1 MAEATIS
8 TFDAI
13 LKEFY
18 LGPIQEQ
25 LNNEIMV
32 LQMFQKA
39 TVDWNGKIAV
49 MPVHLGRNS
58 GVEWADESGT
68 LPTAGTQTY
77 QDMRI
82 LSQFLYGR
90 FQITGPAMA
99 AAGKGGTNSF
109 VGWMDGEMNRLVDD
123 VKNVAD
129 RDSVSGGTIKGFI
142 PEYFEINTAGAGPGP
157 FTGAKSGVAY
167 DGDFTCFAGVVTAT
181 VATWVRINILRG
193 DTLVS
198 VPLAAGTEIWVKGA
212 NSAAGTIDLYV
223 NSNPAAVP
231 ALDAEVPATGD
242 LSCPLVV
249 QLSSVAP
256 VNEAGLGGAPGVA
269 GNGLYV
275 ATQAAKQAEGIYGN
289 LANPTHFTIDRTTG
303 AANSGAELQSTL
315 VRGDITQTPAGAYTR
330 PALTLQKIQGIMD
343 EVILESGA
351 STNMLIMNPRQRQM
365 YTGLLQGTSAG
376 NLYVSTDRAAKGDG
390 GFLGLSYGGVPI
402 QVSRHC
408 GNGMILFLDTK
419 TWKILEL
426 QSGQFADLD
435 GAVLSRVLN
444 KDSWEGF
451 YRWYWNI
458 VCGQPN
464 RNAILCGV
472 KLAP

>member
-1 MAEATIS
+1 MAEATIF

-90 FQITGPAMA
+90 FQVTGPAMA

-109 VGWMDGEMNRLVDD
+109 VGWMDAEMNRLVDD

-142 PEYFEINTAGAGPGP
+142 PEYFEINTVGGGLIK
-157 FTGAKSGVAY
+157 TGAKSGVAY
-167 DGDFTCFAGVVTAT
+167 DGDFSCFAGVITGT
-181 VATWVRINILRG
+181 VGTWVRINILRG
-193 DTLVS
+193 DTLAS
-198 VPLAAGTEIWVKGA
+198 VPLLAANTEIWVKGA
-212 NSAAGTIDLYV
+212 NSAAGTIDIYV
-223 NSNPAAVP
+223 NATAAAAP

-242 LSCPLVV
+242 LSCPLVL
-249 QLSSVAP
+249 QLVGDYNPA
-256 VNEAGLGGAPGVA
+256 VGNEPTLGATTGVVV
-269 GNGLYV
+269 G
-275 ATQAAKQAEGIYGN
+275 TSAAKQAEGLYGN

-303 AANSGAELQSTL
+303 AAKSGEELQSTL

-351 STNMLIMNPRQRQM
+351 NTNMLIMNPRQRQM

-426 QSGQFADLD
+426 QAGQFADLD

>member
-157 FTGAKSGVAY
+157 FTGAK
-167 DGDFTCFAGVVTAT
+167 
-181 VATWVRINILRG
+181 
-193 DTLVS
+193 
-198 VPLAAGTEIWVKGA
+198 
-212 NSAAGTIDLYV
+212 
-223 NSNPAAVP
+223 
-231 ALDAEVPATGD
+231 
-242 LSCPLVV
+242 
-249 QLSSVAP
+249 
-256 VNEAGLGGAPGVA
+256 
-269 GNGLYV
+269 
-275 ATQAAKQAEGIYGN
+275 
-289 LANPTHFTIDRTTG
+289 
-303 AANSGAELQSTL
+303 
-315 VRGDITQTPAGAYTR
+315 
-330 PALTLQKIQGIMD
+330 
-343 EVILESGA
+343 
-351 STNMLIMNPRQRQM
+351 
-365 YTGLLQGTSAG
+365 
-376 NLYVSTDRAAKGDG
+376 
-390 GFLGLSYGGVPI
+390 
-402 QVSRHC
+402 
-408 GNGMILFLDTK
+408 
-419 TWKILEL
+419 
-426 QSGQFADLD
+426 
-435 GAVLSRVLN
+435 
-444 KDSWEGF
+444 
-451 YRWYWNI
+451 
-458 VCGQPN
+458 
-464 RNAILCGV
+464 
-472 KLAP
+472 

>member
-1 MAEATIS
+1 MAIADLS
-8 TFDAI
+8 TFDSI

-58 GVEWADESGT
+58 GVNWADESGT
-68 LPTAGTQTY
+68 LPDAGSQTY

-90 FQITGPAMA
+90 FEVTGPAMA

-109 VGWMDGEMNRLVDD
+109 VGWMDSEMNRLVDD

-142 PEYFEINTAGAGPGP
+142 PEYFDINTVGAPIA
-157 FTGAKSGVAY
+157 TGAKSGVAY
-167 DGDFTCFAGVVTAT
+167 DGDFNCFAGVDPTT
-181 VATWVRINILRG
+181 VGTWVRINILRG
-193 DTLVS
+193 DTLQS
-198 VPLAAGTEIWVKGA
+198 VATPAANLEIWVKGA
-212 NSAAGTIDLYV
+212 NSAAGTIDVYV
-223 NSNPAAVP
+223 NATAAAAP
-231 ALDAEVPATGD
+231 GLDAEIPATGD

-249 QLSSVAP
+249 QLVGSYV
-256 VNEAGLGGAPGVA
+256 PGA
-269 GNGLYV
+269 GNEPTLG
-275 ATQAAKQAEGIYGN
+275 ATTGVVVGSNAVKQAEGLYGN

-303 AANSGAELQSTL
+303 AANSGEELQSTL

-402 QVSRHC
+402 QVSRHV

-426 QSGQFADLD
+426 QAGQFADLD
-435 GAVLSRVLN
+435 GAVLSRVLA

>member
-1 MAEATIS
+1 MAEATIT

-32 LQMFQKA
+32 LQLFQKA

-58 GVEWADESGT
+58 GVNWADESGT

-90 FQITGPAMA
+90 FQVTGPAMA

-109 VGWMDGEMNRLVDD
+109 VGWMDAEMNRLVDD

-142 PEYFEINTAGAGPGP
+142 PEYFDIASVGAPIA
-157 FTGAKSGVAY
+157 TGAKSGVAY
-167 DGDFTCFAGVVTAT
+167 DGDFSCFAGVVTAT
-181 VATWVRINILRG
+181 VGTWVRINILRG
-193 DTLVS
+193 DTLES
-198 VPLAAGTEIWVKGA
+198 VATPAANLEIWVKGA
-212 NSAAGTIDLYV
+212 NSAAGTIDLYI
-223 NSNPAAVP
+223 NATAAAAP
-231 ALDAEVPATGD
+231 ALDAEIPATGD
-242 LSCPLVV
+242 LSCPLVL
-249 QLSSVAP
+249 QLVGSYNPA
-256 VNEAGLGGAPGVA
+256 A
-269 GNGLYV
+269 GNEPTLG
-275 ATQAAKQAEGIYGN
+275 ATTGVTVGSDAVKQAEGLYGN

-303 AANSGAELQSTL
+303 AANSGEELQSTL

-343 EVILESGA
+343 DVILESGA
-351 STNMLIMNPRQRQM
+351 NVNMLIMNPRQRQM
-365 YTGLLQGTSAG
+365 YTGLLQGTNAG

-402 QVSRHC
+402 QVSRHV
-408 GNGMILFLDTK
+408 GNGMIVFLDTK

-426 QSGQFADLD
+426 QGGQFADLD
-435 GAVLSRVLN
+435 GAVLSRVQD